1 MGPYLSTRF
10 RKIFMISSIVNSLTA
25 ADPGSNPAAVLM
37 LRKALDLQTQGAA
50 QLIQSIPA
58 IATGGS
64 NPPHLGQNID
74 IKV

>member
-1 MGPYLSTRF
+1 
-10 RKIFMISSIVNSLTA
+10 MIPSIVNSLNA
-25 ADPGSNPAAVLM
+25 ADPNSNPAALLM
-37 LRKALDLQTQGAA
+37 LRRALDMQSQGAA

-58 IATGGS
+58 IAAGS

>member
-1 MGPYLSTRF
+1 
-10 RKIFMISSIVNSLTA
+10 MIPSIVNSLTA
-25 ADPGSNPAAVLM
+25 AADPSSNPAALLM

-58 IATGGS
+58 IGTGGS